1 MRTILALSLLAALA
15 AAAPTTAQGP
25 PPVGPGGP
33 GPGGGQQAGPP
44 PDAVLRDVLALT
56 DEQVTALRAA
66 IDARRQ
72 AADTLMPQL
81 ADAEK
86 ALSDALKAAAPDAAQ
101 LGTLLL
107 KVQAVR
113 AQLDQLNETFKAAF
127 TKLLSAAQQQ
137 KVADTLALQRSL
149 QAGQVLQQLG
159 L

>member
-33 GPGGGQQAGPP
+33 GPGGGQQAG
-44 PDAVLRDVLALT
+44 LRDVLALT